1 MILKKSTL
9 FLLLCL
15 LTLSCATPNSVKKL
29 STEIVDAN
37 VKYHQSLKDYFSIIE
52 KFVDAQIKVAEF
64 LIKESDE
71 KIETLLKKKAKIQLA
86 QDNADV
92 DTILDGLIKELS
104 ENAANN
110 QDDKSK
116 LTQLSFQL
124 KSKHKELL
132 NIQEH
137 IIMAQKKL
145 DEYIQLEKADEM
157 LVNEFLG
164 IVGIQKD
171 KLVNTID
178 DITKIYTQIEGLTNK

>member
-1 MILKKSTL
+1 MILKKSTI
-9 FLLLCL
+9 FLLFCL

-29 STEIVDAN
+29 SIEIVDVN
-37 VKYHQSLKDYFSIIE
+37 EKYHQSLKDYFSIIE

-86 QDNADV
+86 EVNADV
-92 DTILDGLIKELS
+92 DAILDGLIKELN
-104 ENAANN
+104 ENSVSN

-116 LTQLSFQL
+116 LSQLSFQL
-124 KSKHKELL
+124 KAKHSELL
-132 NIQEH
+132 YIQEN

-145 DEYIQLEKADEM
+145 NEYIQLEKADEL

-171 KLVNTID
+171 KLINTMN
-178 DITKIYTQIEGLTNK
+178 DITNIYTQIEGLTNK

>member
-92 DTILDGLIKELS
+92 DAILDGLIKELS

>member
-1 MILKKSTL
+1 MIPKKSTI
-9 FLLLCL
+9 FLLFCL
-15 LTLSCATPNSVKKL
+15 LTLSCATPSSVKKL
-29 STEIVDAN
+29 SIEIVDVN
-37 VKYHQSLKDYFSIIE
+37 EKYHQSLKDYFSIIE

-86 QDNADV
+86 EVNADV
-92 DTILDGLIKELS
+92 DAILDGLIKELN
-104 ENAANN
+104 ENSTSN

-124 KSKHKELL
+124 KSKHSELL
-132 NIQEH
+132 YIQEN

-145 DEYIQLEKADEM
+145 NEYIQLEKADEL

-171 KLVNTID
+171 KLINTMN
-178 DITKIYTQIEGLTNK
+178 DITNIYTQIEGLTNK

>member
-1 MILKKSTL
+1 MILKKSTI
-9 FLLLCL
+9 FLLFCL
-15 LTLSCATPNSVKKL
+15 LTLSCATPSSVKKL
-29 STEIVDAN
+29 SIEIVDVN
-37 VKYHQSLKDYFSIIE
+37 EKYHQSLKDYFSIIE

-86 QDNADV
+86 EVNADV
-92 DTILDGLIKELS
+92 DAILDGLIKELN
-104 ENAANN
+104 ENSTSN

-124 KSKHKELL
+124 KSKHGELL
-132 NIQEH
+132 YIQEN

-145 DEYIQLEKADEM
+145 NEYIQLEKADEL

-171 KLVNTID
+171 KLINTMN
-178 DITKIYTQIEGLTNK
+178 DITNIYTQIEGLTNK

>member
-1 MILKKSTL
+1 MTLKKSSILTL
-9 FLLLCL
+9 FCI

-29 STEIVDAN
+29 STEIVDVN
-37 VKYHQSLKDYFSIIE
+37 EKYYQSLKDYFSIIE

-86 QDNADV
+86 QDNADI
-92 DTILDGLIKELS
+92 DAILDGLIKELN
-104 ENAANN
+104 ENFTSN

-124 KSKHKELL
+124 RSKHNELL
-132 NIQEH
+132 NIQQN

-145 DEYIQLEKADEM
+145 DEYIQLEKADEL

-171 KLVNTID
+171 KLVNTMN
-178 DITKIYTQIEGLTNK
+178 DITTIYTQIEGLTNK

>member
-1 MILKKSTL
+1 MALKKSSISIL
-9 FLLLCL
+9 FCFLVLGC
-15 LTLSCATPNSVKKL
+15 STPNNVKKL
-29 STEIVDAN
+29 STEIVDVN
-37 VKYHQSLKDYFSIIE
+37 EKYHQSLRNYFSVIE

-64 LIKESDE
+64 FIKESDE

-92 DTILDGLIKELS
+92 DAILDGLIKELN

-110 QDDKSK
+110 QGDNNK

-132 NIQEH
+132 NIQEQ

-145 DEYIQLEKADEM
+145 DEYIQLEKADEL

-171 KLVNTID
+171 KLVNTIN
-178 DITKIYTQIEGLTNK
+178 DITTIYTQIEGLTNK

>member
-1 MILKKSTL
+1 MILKKSTI
-9 FLLLCL
+9 FLLFCL
-15 LTLSCATPNSVKKL
+15 LTLSCATPSSVKKL
-29 STEIVDAN
+29 SIEIVDVN
-37 VKYHQSLKDYFSIIE
+37 EKYHQSLKDYFSIIE

-86 QDNADV
+86 EVNADV
-92 DTILDGLIKELS
+92 DAILDGLIKELN
-104 ENAANN
+104 ENSVSN

-124 KSKHKELL
+124 KSKHSELL
-132 NIQEH
+132 YIQEN

-145 DEYIQLEKADEM
+145 NEYIQLEKADEL

-171 KLVNTID
+171 KLINTMN
-178 DITKIYTQIEGLTNK
+178 DITNIYTQIEGLTNK

>member
-1 MILKKSTL
+1 MELKKNFILIFVSIL
-9 FLLLCL
+9 VLGC
-15 LTLSCATPNSVKKL
+15 STPNNVKKL
-29 STEIVDAN
+29 STEIVDVN
-37 VKYHQSLKDYFSIIE
+37 QKYHQSLKDYFSIIE

-71 KIETLLKKKAKIQLA
+71 KIETLLKKKTKIQLA

-92 DTILDGLIKELS
+92 DAILDGLIKALN
-104 ENAANN
+104 ENSANN

-116 LTQLSFQL
+116 LTQLSYQL
-124 KSKHKELL
+124 KSKHSELL
-132 NIQEH
+132 NIQEN

-145 DEYIQLEKADEM
+145 DEYIQLEKADEL

-171 KLVNTID
+171 KLVNTMN
-178 DITKIYTQIEGLTNK
+178 DITNIYTQIDALTNK

>member
-1 MILKKSTL
+1 MTLKKSSILTL
-9 FLLLCL
+9 FCI

-29 STEIVDAN
+29 STEIVDVN
-37 VKYHQSLKDYFSIIE
+37 EKYHQSLKDYFSIIE

-86 QDNADV
+86 QDNADI
-92 DTILDGLIKELS
+92 DAILDGLIKELN
-104 ENAANN
+104 ENFTSN

-124 KSKHKELL
+124 RSKHNELL
-132 NIQEH
+132 NIQQN

-145 DEYIQLEKADEM
+145 DEYIQIEKADEL

-171 KLVNTID
+171 RLVNTMN
-178 DITKIYTQIEGLTNK
+178 DITTIYTQIEGLTNK

>member
-1 MILKKSTL
+1 MILKKSTI
-9 FLLLCL
+9 FLLFCL
-15 LTLSCATPNSVKKL
+15 LTLSCATPSSVKKL
-29 STEIVDAN
+29 SIEIVDVN
-37 VKYHQSLKDYFSIIE
+37 EKYHQSLKDYFSIIE

-86 QDNADV
+86 EVNADV
-92 DTILDGLIKELS
+92 DAILDGLIKELN
-104 ENAANN
+104 ENSTSN

-124 KSKHKELL
+124 KSKHNELL
-132 NIQEH
+132 YIQEN

-145 DEYIQLEKADEM
+145 NEYIQLEKADEL

-171 KLVNTID
+171 KLINTMN
-178 DITKIYTQIEGLTNK
+178 DITNIYTQIEGLTNK